1 MFDCIVVGAGP
12 AGATAAYHLAKRGR
26 SVLVLEKASLPRY
39 KPCGGGVS
47 PAIAQWFDFDFTP
60 VIDNTINK
68 VQYTWKMDDPVDAE
82 LQMKEPMW
90 MVKRDRFDNYLI
102 EKAKEKGAQIQD
114 NAEVSAIA
122 SNNNG
127 WRVTTSNGTYE
138 ATYLIAADGSKGSMT
153 KWLGLKPPQESLGA
167 TLEVKTA
174 VPADQQHTAC
184 FELGMLK
191 NGFIWKFPKAD
202 GYSISASCLRG
213 KVKAE
218 ELKKQLT
225 EYALASKLNLANSSY
240 GEYPLNV
247 WTDNRTLHVNRA
259 VIAGEAAAIL
269 DPLHGEGIRPSIFTG
284 VKAAEAIDR
293 AIAGDGQALA
303 NYTQAIASEWGSD
316 MVLANRLAG
325 LFYQFPKIA
334 YKVGVKRP
342 AAAQVMAKILCGE
355 LRYGDIIERAVQ
367 RLKQSL
373 IPGMGR

>member
-26 SVLVLEKASLPRY
+26 SVLILEKASLPRY

-60 VIDNTINK
+60 VIDNTIDK
-68 VQYTWKMDDPVDAE
+68 VQYTWKMDDPVEAE
-82 LQMKEPMW
+82 LKMKEPMW

-102 EKAKEKGAQIQD
+102 EKAKEQGAQIQD
-114 NAEVSAIA
+114 STEVTAIA
-122 SNNNG
+122 SHNDG

-138 ATYLIAADGSKGSMT
+138 AAYLIAADGSKGSMT
-153 KWLGLKPPQESLGA
+153 KWLGFKPPQEFLGA

-174 VPADQQHTAC
+174 VPADKQHTAC

-191 NGFIWKFPKAD
+191 NGFIWKLPKAD
-202 GYSISASCLRG
+202 GYSLSASCLRG

-225 EYALASKLNLANSSY
+225 EYAKASGLNLANSSY
-240 GEYPLNV
+240 NEYPLNL

-259 VIAGEAAAIL
+259 IIAGEAAAIL

-293 AIAGDGQALA
+293 AIAGDGEALA
-303 NYTQAIASEWGSD
+303 NYTQAIAQEWGSD

-355 LRYGDIIERAVQ
+355 LRYGDIIEQAVQ
-367 RLKQSL
+367 RLKKSL
-373 IPGMGR
+373 LPGMGR

>member
-167 TLEVKTA
+167 TLEVKTV